1 MVNTAKANTTKKLL
15 SSTLQKRNSAK
26 AVQQLDRKTIFAL
39 ALSTLMMLV
48 VVSEG
53 VRLILLS
60 W

>member
-1 MVNTAKANTTKKLL
+1 MSNTTKKLL
-15 SSTLQKRNSAK
+15 SSTLQKRNSTK
-26 AVQQLDRKTIFAL
+26 AVQQLGRKTIFAL
-39 ALSTLMMLV
+39 ALTALLMLV